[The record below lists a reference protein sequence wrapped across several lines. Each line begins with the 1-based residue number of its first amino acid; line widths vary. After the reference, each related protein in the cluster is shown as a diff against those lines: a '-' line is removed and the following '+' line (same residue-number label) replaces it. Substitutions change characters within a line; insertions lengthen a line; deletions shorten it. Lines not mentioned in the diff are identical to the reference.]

1 MALGI
6 QWANGDQDVRCSWSL
21 TCAITHILKN
31 TMLEARSFLK
41 QRWANVKKYYHSKS
55 RKWGTNT
62 VLNCYR
68 IWQCIIVVDPAV
80 YR

>member
-31 TMLEARSFLK
+31 TMLEARTFLK
-41 QRWANVKKYYHSKS
+41 QSQANVKQIITLEHKMEEKRCLELLQDLAVHS
-55 RKWGTNT
+55 
-62 VLNCYR
+62 C
-68 IWQCIIVVDPAV
+68 C
-80 YR
+80 